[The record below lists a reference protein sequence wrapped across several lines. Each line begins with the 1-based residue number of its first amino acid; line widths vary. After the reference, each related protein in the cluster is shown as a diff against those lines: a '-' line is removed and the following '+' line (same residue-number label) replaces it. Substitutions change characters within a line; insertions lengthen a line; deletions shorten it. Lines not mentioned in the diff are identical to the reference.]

1 MNSSRYFKLGLFV
14 LIGVAL
20 LVGTIVTLG
29 AGSLFAKTVLA
40 ETYVDESV
48 AGLEA
53 GSAVKYRGVTVGR
66 VKDIRFAASK
76 YAAAAEAGQ
85 FSRKI
90 LIEMSLNADVVSE
103 FGEAA
108 IAKMVQEGLRARI
121 TQTGI
126 TGAAYVGLDF
136 YDPKAYPPA
145 AINWKPEGVYI
156 PAIPSITSEV
166 MTTVERLMTDFT
178 QADLPGVLKRFDT
191 LLEDVNKSVDELKLS
206 EVREQ
211 VVALLTEVR
220 GTNSRIKQLLDD
232 PKLQTAVH
240 DLPDITSR
248 LQASVARADEILH
261 DKRLDQT
268 LTGLSDAATNA
279 GPAAADARRLMRDT
293 RTLVAS
299 QEDDLRTII
308 TDLRSAVA
316 NLNTVTEDA
325 KANPSRLLLGQPPP
339 RKKPGE

>member
-220 GTNSRIKQLLDD
+220 VTNSRI
-232 PKLQTAVH
+232 
-240 DLPDITSR
+240 
-248 LQASVARADEILH
+248 
-261 DKRLDQT
+261 
-268 LTGLSDAATNA
+268 
-279 GPAAADARRLMRDT
+279 
-293 RTLVAS
+293 
-299 QEDDLRTII
+299 
-308 TDLRSAVA
+308 
-316 NLNTVTEDA
+316 
-325 KANPSRLLLGQPPP
+325 
-339 RKKPGE
+339 